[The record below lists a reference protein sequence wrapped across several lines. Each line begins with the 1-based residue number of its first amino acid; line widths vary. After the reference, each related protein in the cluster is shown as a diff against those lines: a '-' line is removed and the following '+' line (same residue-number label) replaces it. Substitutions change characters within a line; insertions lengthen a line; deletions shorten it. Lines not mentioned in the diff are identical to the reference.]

1 MDLLDFFTKSDNT
14 TSSLT
19 STTLSTIS
27 CTVERRRK
35 ARDTISEIPIF
46 ENTLNRLDK
55 AKRKSQAMSPIW
67 N

>member
-19 STTLSTIS
+19 STTVSTSS